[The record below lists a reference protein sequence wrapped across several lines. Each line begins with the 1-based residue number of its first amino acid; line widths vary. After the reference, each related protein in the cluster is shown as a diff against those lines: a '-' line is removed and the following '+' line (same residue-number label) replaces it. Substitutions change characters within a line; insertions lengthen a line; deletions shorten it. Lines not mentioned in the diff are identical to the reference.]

1 MPTGWICRTRTDGI
15 APEEPPIVLQ
25 YALVPDDVALKDVA
39 RFLTAALAGAT
50 LRIVTRSFAVRETLR
65 QWSGSHGVVIAHE
78 DEARVL
84 AVSGYFTEHT
94 LDLQR
99 V

>member
-1 MPTGWICRTRTDGI
+1 MPIGWICRTRTDGV

-39 RFLTAALAGAT
+39 RFLTVALPGTT

-65 QWSGSHGVVIAHE
+65 QWSGSHGVVISHE
-78 DEARVL
+78 DEFRIMLGEKLSSEYA
-84 AVSGYFTEHT
+84 
-94 LDLQR
+94 LDMRRL
-99 V
+99 